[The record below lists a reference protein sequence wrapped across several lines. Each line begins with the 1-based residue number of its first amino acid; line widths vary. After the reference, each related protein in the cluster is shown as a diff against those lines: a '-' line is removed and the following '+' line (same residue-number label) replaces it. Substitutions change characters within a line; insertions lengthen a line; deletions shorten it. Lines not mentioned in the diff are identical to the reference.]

1 MIAESDPTV
10 RGASSVRVPRM
21 QWIDFL
27 TAAEIAARLGE
38 PVVVVQHGRPGEEEI
53 TVDIYPRA
61 KFDPAHITR
70 IVGVERQLREQGV
83 PEESLVSAAVLRIKA
98 SGGLGNVHSQSASV

>member
-1 MIAESDPTV
+1 MTAESDLGV
-10 RGASSVRVPRM
+10 RGASSVRVPRV
-21 QWIDFL
+21 QWTDFL

-38 PVVVVQHGRPGEEEI
+38 PAVVVQHGRPGEEEI

-61 KFDPAHITR
+61 KFDPADITM
-70 IVGVERQLREQGV
+70 IVEVERDLRAQGV
-83 PEESLVSAAVLRIKA
+83 PESSLVGAAVLRIKA